1 MLFLLSDNLPSMH
14 YLILSLKPFL
24 FIFVLLGFSGCYS
37 FKGISIPPE
46 VNTFFVEDF
55 QLTAAQAPG
64 DLNQRFGEALR
75 NKIRNESRLKL
86 NESDPDIVF
95 GGRVTGFYVTSEAIR
110 EGNTVALNKLEIAVD
125 IEYTHPKNEKAGW
138 KNRSFRFFK
147 TFDSSLDF
155 QSAQESLIRDIF
167 DQLTED
173 IFNAAFSQW

>member
-1 MLFLLSDNLPSMH
+1 MLFLLSHNLAAMH
-14 YLILSLKPFL
+14 YMTYPVKLL
-24 FIFVLLGFSGCYS
+24 FWLLMLLGFSGCYS

-86 NESDPDIVF
+86 NESEPDIIF

-125 IEYTHPKNEKAGW
+125 IEYTHRKNEKAGW

-155 QSAQESLIRDIF
+155 QSAQEALIRDIF